1 MKKEKGITLIALV
14 ITIIVLIILAGVS
27 INLVLG
33 DNGIIT
39 KAKWAK
45 KTYGEEAVREKV
57 TLILG
62 EYITEENETNQ
73 NLHTYLEQQATAGKI
88 ESTEENQD
96 GTQSV
101 VVDDYIVTIDENTLE
116 IIDVSKLG
124 PRPMISN
131 IKITVVNEVEGTE
144 IEAKE
149 NEVEPGTPLKITFDV
164 SFEEGTIVGVNKGTL
179 NNGKV
184 EYTTDGKETE
194 AIFIVTGKIEE
205 ECRKIQKVSL
215 GKFYKKSEVTAK
227 DIAKNPIKYYGELV
241 TNYTCPSEGVET
253 WRIFYA
259 DETNIYLIA
268 NHYLT
273 QDNIPSSPSGIK
285 IKNIGKGNNGN
296 NQFSDIINDEVYQN
310 GSAWI
315 IENSKAK
322 NWLSLYLAN
331 NPNSVEKNAKS
342 ATYLM
347 DTNIWSKYY
356 GGTRAEYAI
365 GTPTLELYCAS
376 YKDTHPNK
384 YIEYKCLDSA
394 GYQVKWSTQSSYGRS
409 ITSVTTDFN
418 HIYIYNSDTTF
429 ICAPHTTD
437 TFQLFDAHYSGNLGL
452 ANYNYVVART

>member
-1 MKKEKGITLIALV
+1 MKKENGITLIALV

-164 SFEEGTIVGVNKGTL
+164 SFEEGIIVGVNKGTL

-205 ECRKIQKVSL
+205 ECRKVQKVAL
-215 GKFYKKSEVTAK
+215 KKFYKKIELNAE
-227 DIAKNPIKYYGELV
+227 DIAQNPMSYYGELV
-241 TNYTCPSEGVET
+241 TNYTCPSEGVEA

-259 DETNIYLIA
+259 DEMNIYLIA
-268 NHYLT
+268 DNYLEASNVPNSPNGTEIT
-273 QDNIPSSPSGIK
+273 QNSENNLSFNNIV
-285 IKNIGKGNNGN
+285 
-296 NQFSDIINDEVYQN
+296 NDETYAT
-310 GSAWI
+310 GSDWI
-315 IENSKAK
+315 IKNSKAK
-322 NWLSLYLAN
+322 QWLNQYLTDFPEAN
-331 NPNSVEKNAKS
+331 NPSVK
-342 ATYLM
+342 ATAYML
-347 DTNIWSKYY
+347 DTNIWSNYY
-356 GGTRAEYAI
+356 AGDFAEYAI
-365 GTPTLELYCAS
+365 GGTTIEMWCES
-376 YKDTHPNK
+376 YRDTHPNRYK
-384 YIEYKCLDSA
+384 NCYVYNTMGYRVNEINEGEYTKGEYNGIYSEPVSQQGTWIASPNATDNAQRLFVAGERTYISRK
-394 GYQVKWSTQSSYGRS
+394 
-409 ITSVTTDFN
+409 SV
-418 HIYIYNSDTTF
+418 YL
-429 ICAPHTTD
+429 
-437 TFQLFDAHYSGNLGL
+437 Q
-452 ANYNYVVART
+452 